1 MSGKSLEE
9 RTKAQLSAMMAEGPK
24 DVVSKDNLGRFVKGV
39 SGNPNGRPK
48 GSKNRATIM
57 RAFIEEA
64 LVRDAAPQVN
74 DLLDVAMKLAKSGDV
89 DMLKLLLGDFLR
101 ATNSKAAAESE
112 AALDDPTQGR
122 TINVV
127 IQNYTGQETT
137 LASSVPAPI
146 DAEFVRTS

>member
-1 MSGKSLEE
+1 MRGKSLEE
-9 RTKAQLSAMMAEGPK
+9 RTKAQLSAMMAEGAK

-127 IQNYTGQETT
+127 IQNYTGDGPQNGGPPRP
-137 LASSVPAPI
+137 VV